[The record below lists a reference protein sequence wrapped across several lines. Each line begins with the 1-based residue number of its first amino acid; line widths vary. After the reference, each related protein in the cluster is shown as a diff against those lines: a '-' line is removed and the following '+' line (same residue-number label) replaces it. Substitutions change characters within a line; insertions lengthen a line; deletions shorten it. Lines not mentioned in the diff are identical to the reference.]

1 LWNRCL
7 SNNGLIQFLWKTDVS
22 RNRGHTGILNGGSEF
37 VYVAKATNN
46 PADNEHYSLISIRKH
61 KIARPIYGIHR
72 HAGLDNITRSAL
84 ALRAGISLRF
94 LAQLEGGEGNIAYLR
109 LRRVAQALG
118 TAGTIGARAVA
129 KAAPDGYTLMVGHS
143 GLFAMAP
150 GLYGSAAG
158 FDPRK
163 DFAPI
168 GGIASYQQVLV
179 VNPSLPVRTLA
190 DLLALARKEPGS
202 ITYATAGIGS
212 GSHVSTE
219 LFTAMANVK
228 LTHVPYRGSGPAVSD
243 LVGGHV
249 AMGITTI
256 PPAISQIRSGLLRAI
271 AVTGDTRLAILPD
284 LPTIAESGVPGY
296 VAVIHYSMV
305 APAGTPR
312 AIVERLNTELRAALN
327 QADVRARIAD
337 EGGDVL
343 VGTPESLAAD
353 IDQEETKW
361 GALVRKL
368 GLRAE

>member
-1 LWNRCL
+1 MPKW
-7 SNNGLIQFLWKTDVS
+7 TDVLAATVVAAMAACATDPAAAQNYPT
-22 RNRGHTGILNGGSEF
+22 RPITVVVPFAAGGGNDILARLLGQHMGRALGQQFVIENRGG
-37 VYVAKATNN
+37 A
-46 PADNEHYSLISIRKH
+46 
-61 KIARPIYGIHR
+61 
-72 HAGLDNITRSAL
+72 
-84 ALRAGISLRF
+84 
-94 LAQLEGGEGNIAYLR
+94 
-109 LRRVAQALG
+109 
-118 TAGTIGARAVA
+118 AGTIGARAVA
-129 KAAPDGYTLMVGHS
+129 KAPPDGYTLMVGHS

-150 GLYGSAAG
+150 GLYGNNAG
-158 FDPRK
+158 YDPRK

-168 GGIASYQQVLV
+168 SGIASYQQVLV
-179 VNPSLPVRTLA
+179 VNPSMPVRTLA
-190 DLLALARKEPGS
+190 DLLLLAKKEPGK
-202 ITYATAGIGS
+202 ITYATAGTGS

-271 AVTGDTRLAILPD
+271 AVTGDMRLAILPD
-284 LPTIAESGVPGY
+284 LPTISEAGVPDY

-305 APAGTPR
+305 APAGTPH

-327 QADVRARIAD
+327 QADVRARILD

>member
-1 LWNRCL
+1 MPKW
-7 SNNGLIQFLWKTDVS
+7 TDVLAATVIAALAACAADPAGAQNYPT
-22 RNRGHTGILNGGSEF
+22 RPITVVVPFAAGGGNDILARLLGQHMGRALGQQFVIENRGG
-37 VYVAKATNN
+37 A
-46 PADNEHYSLISIRKH
+46 
-61 KIARPIYGIHR
+61 
-72 HAGLDNITRSAL
+72 
-84 ALRAGISLRF
+84 
-94 LAQLEGGEGNIAYLR
+94 
-109 LRRVAQALG
+109 
-118 TAGTIGARAVA
+118 AGTIGARAVA

-168 GGIASYQQVLV
+168 SGIASYQQVLV
-179 VNPSLPVRTLA
+179 VNPSMPVRTLA
-190 DLLALARKEPGS
+190 DLLMLAKKEPGK

-271 AVTGDTRLAILPD
+271 AVTGDTRLAILPE
-284 LPTIAESGVPGY
+284 LPTISEAGLPGY

-305 APAGTPR
+305 APASTPH
-312 AIVERLNTELRAALN
+312 AIVERLNAELRAALN
-327 QADVRARIAD
+327 QPDVRARIAD

>member
-1 LWNRCL
+1 MPKW
-7 SNNGLIQFLWKTDVS
+7 TDVLAATVIAALAACAADPAAAQNYPT
-22 RNRGHTGILNGGSEF
+22 RPITVVVPFAAGGGNDILARLLGQHMGRALGQQFVIENRGG
-37 VYVAKATNN
+37 A
-46 PADNEHYSLISIRKH
+46 
-61 KIARPIYGIHR
+61 
-72 HAGLDNITRSAL
+72 
-84 ALRAGISLRF
+84 
-94 LAQLEGGEGNIAYLR
+94 
-109 LRRVAQALG
+109 
-118 TAGTIGARAVA
+118 AGTIGARAVA

-168 GGIASYQQVLV
+168 SGIASYQQVLV
-179 VNPSLPVRTLA
+179 VNPSMPVRTLA
-190 DLLALARKEPGS
+190 DLLMLAKKEPGK

-271 AVTGDTRLAILPD
+271 AVTGDTRLAILPE
-284 LPTIAESGVPGY
+284 LPTISEAGLPGY

-305 APAGTPR
+305 APASTPH
-312 AIVERLNTELRAALN
+312 AIVERLNAELRAALN
-327 QADVRARIAD
+327 QPDVRARIAD